1 MTAARLRLSD
11 KDKIMNRIELL
22 GKSTAVCLLLLSS
35 VIPLRALDTAD
46 SDAEIYTGSLFR
58 LSPVT
63 DGVLLGTG
71 LALDITAKITENK
84 LSQISFADENG
95 FDTSCVNQLDRL
107 FMMPYSK
114 TIDYT
119 STVLTCTT
127 MLTPVLLLTT
137 GKKEWLTIGTM
148 YAESLMFSWG
158 IKEMMKNGISRYR
171 PYMYESSIPADKAEN
186 DDCMQSFP
194 SGHTSLAFTGASFT
208 TFVFCRYYPDSPWTI
223 PFIAGSYTLAA
234 ATAALR
240 ITGGNH
246 YLTDVLA
253 GAVVGTVSGLLI
265 PWLHT
270 SVFQRKNS
278 KAGTVKLYAFE
289 ATLYGIDVVI
299 RF

>member
-1 MTAARLRLSD
+1 
-11 KDKIMNRIELL
+11 MNRIELL
-22 GKSTAVCLLLLSS
+22 GKSTAVCLLMLSS
-35 VIPLRALDTAD
+35 VIPLRALDAAYSGADID
-46 SDAEIYTGSLFR
+46 SDRIFR

-71 LALDITAKITENK
+71 IALDIAAKITENR
-84 LSQISFADENG
+84 LSPFSFADENG
-95 FDTSCVNQLDRL
+95 FDVSRVNQLDRL

-119 STVLTCTT
+119 STVLTCTAI
-127 MLTPVLLLTT
+127 LTPALLLTT

-171 PYMYESSIPADKAEN
+171 PYMYESSFPADKVEN
-186 DDCMQSFP
+186 GDCMQSFP
-194 SGHTSLAFTGASFT
+194 SGHTTLAFTGAAFT

-223 PFIAGSYTLAA
+223 PVIAGSYTLAA

-240 ITGGNH
+240 IAGGNH
-246 YLTDVLA
+246 YLTDVLT
-253 GAVVGTVSGLLI
+253 GAAVGTVSGLLI

-270 SVFQRKNS
+270 SVFHRKNNES
-278 KAGTVKLYAFE
+278 GTVKPYAFE
-289 ATLYGIDVVI
+289 ATPYGIDVVI